1 MYNWRQAFSDLNY
14 IFREE
19 LRTIIRDKG
28 VIIFFFLVPIGY
40 PLLYTFIYTN
50 EVVREVPVAVV
61 DDCRSHRA
69 ANICAT
75 STHRPMCTSYRTV
88 PT

>member
-40 PLLYTFIYTN
+40 PLL
-50 EVVREVPVAVV
+50 
-61 DDCRSHRA
+61 
-69 ANICAT
+69 
-75 STHRPMCTSYRTV
+75 
-88 PT
+88 

>member
-50 EVVREVPVAVV
+50 EVVRDVPIAVV
-61 DDCRSHRA
+61 DDCRSAQSRE
-69 ANICAT
+69 
-75 STHRPMCTSYRTV
+75 
-88 PT
+88 

>member
-50 EVVREVPVAVV
+50 ELMTAGR
-61 DDCRSHRA
+61 HRA

-75 STHRPMCTSYRTV
+75 SMLHPMYTLFRTV